1 MKLTAKQEAFAQAV
15 ADGMTQADAYRK
27 AYDAGRMKAETIQN
41 KAHILMKDGDVRAR
55 VDALKA
61 KVAEKHIWTRE
72 KSVRVLSEI
81 ADDEE
86 SRNPDKVS
94 AIKELNAMHGFLA
107 PTKHE
112 VDMRVSVNV
121 NFD

>member
-27 AYDAGRMKAETIQN
+27 AYDAGRMKAETIQQV
-41 KAHILMKDGDVRAR
+41 ASRLMADRKVSARAAELR
-55 VDALKA
+55 A
-61 KVAEKHIWTRE
+61 KIAEKHIWTRE

-81 ADDEE
+81 ADDDE

-107 PTKHE
+107 PSKHE
-112 VDMRVSVNV
+112 VDMRIAVNV

>member
-1 MKLTAKQEAFAQAV
+1 VKLTAKQEAFAQAV

-27 AYDAGRMKAETIQN
+27 AYDAGRMKAESIQVN
-41 KAHILMKDGDVRAR
+41 ACNLMKNTKVSSR
-55 VDALKA
+55 VAELRA

-107 PTKHE
+107 PSKHE
-112 VDMRVSVNV
+112 VDMRIAVNV

>member
-41 KAHILMKDGDVRAR
+41 NASSLMKHNGVSAR
-55 VDALKA
+55 IKELKA
-61 KVAEKHIWTRE
+61 KVVEKHIWTRE

-107 PTKHE
+107 PSKHE
-112 VDMRVSVNV
+112 VDMRIAVNV

>member
-1 MKLTAKQEAFAQAV
+1 MADRKVSAWAADLRAK
-15 ADGMTQADAYRK
+15 
-27 AYDAGRMKAETIQN
+27 I
-41 KAHILMKDGDVRAR
+41 
-55 VDALKA
+55 
-61 KVAEKHIWTRE
+61 AEKHIWTRE

-81 ADDEE
+81 ADDDE

-107 PTKHE
+107 PSKHE
-112 VDMRVSVNV
+112 VDMRIAVNV

>member
-41 KAHILMKDGDVRAR
+41 NASSLMKHNGVSAR
-55 VDALKA
+55 IKELKA

-107 PTKHE
+107 PSKHE
-112 VDMRVSVNV
+112 VDMRIAVNV